1 MSAIKNFIITFCIS
15 VLIFGLLA
23 YFILNVADETIFA
36 PDDAAPGADD
46 TAVDT
51 VGTPGND
58 KQVGAIETDAEGN
71 LIFYEINSESFTV
84 LLLGTDYQPDI
95 LYDYDLSILNE
106 REKKNAFPYRE
117 RIVSADAIML
127 IRVDRENKEFVICSI
142 PGNTRV
148 MSDGVAQPLG
158 SLYHTKGID
167 YMVDKVTAMT
177 GLNIDYYAAM
187 SLSDFGAIIDSVGGI
202 TYDVPCKMY
211 YEDASQGLIISL
223 ERGLTQLSGEK
234 ALQLLRFNGYE
245 DGMTTRA
252 GVMAGFARA
261 MLDKLTGAE
270 FLSQALSFYQIWKT
284 SITTNF
290 TELDLTGHID
300 IIFAYPSFN
309 VVEMTYPGD
318 YRISDDEVYF
328 SPDAAKAYEVFA
340 KYKNADDGN

>member
-36 PDDAAPGADD
+36 PSGSPDGTDD
-46 TAVDT
+46 TGSET
-51 VGTPGND
+51 QLFPSND
-58 KQVGAIETDAEGN
+58 KQNGTLETDAEGN

-127 IRVDRENKEFVICSI
+127 LRVDRENKEFVICSI

-148 MSDGVAQPLG
+148 MSDGVYQQLG
-158 SLYHTKGID
+158 ALYDSKGID
-167 YMVDKVTAMT
+167 YLVDKVTAMT
-177 GLNIDYYAAM
+177 GLAIDYYASM
-187 SLSDFGAIIDSVGGI
+187 SLSDFGALIDAVGGI
-202 TYDVPCKMY
+202 TYDVPCDMH

-270 FLSQALSFYQIWKT
+270 FLSQALSFYQTWKT
-284 SITTNF
+284 VITTNF

-300 IIFAYPSFN
+300 IIFAYPSFS

-340 KYKNADDGN
+340 KYKNAAE

>member
-36 PDDAAPGADD
+36 PEDGPASSNGPAQDTQLLPDSGKQNGAL
-46 TAVDT
+46 
-51 VGTPGND
+51 
-58 KQVGAIETDAEGN
+58 ETDAEGN

-84 LLLGTDYQPDI
+84 LLMGTDYQPDI
-95 LYDYDLSILNE
+95 LYDYDLSILNA
-106 REKKNAFPYRE
+106 REKQNLFPYRE

-148 MSDGVAQPLG
+148 MSDGVPQSLG

-167 YMVDKVTAMT
+167 YMVNKVTAMT
-177 GLNIDYYAAM
+177 GMKIDYYASM

-202 TYDVPCKMY
+202 TYDVPCKMH

-223 ERGLTQLSGEK
+223 ERGLTNLSGEK

-252 GVMAGFARA
+252 GIMAGFARA

-318 YRISDDEVYF
+318 YRISEDEVF
-328 SPDAAKAYEVFA
+328 FNPDTAKAYEVFA
-340 KYKNADDGN
+340 KYKNAAE